1 MFRPK
6 TASIVT
12 AAMVLMVP
20 AVAVASGSFVEPDVD
35 AIRTHVGDNSPGDT
49 YGWVGASLG
58 DLNGDGI
65 DDYGVTA
72 VTDPE
77 GGGVAGKAYVY
88 SGADGSELNTINGL
102 AGEVLGW
109 SMDSAG
115 DVDADGTPDYIIGAP
130 GFGAFT
136 PDVFGRA
143 LVVSGAD
150 HTIIHEFAAST
161 QTRLGTAVAGA
172 GDIDGDG
179 HDDILVGSENA
190 STTGEQAGRVT
201 LYSGADGSEIWSRDG
216 NHAWDLLGSAADG
229 LADIDGDGVAD
240 VVVGAYGAT
249 GRSGGSAG
257 SSGRGAAYVLSGSNG
272 DIIHTLRPL
281 GDAVTFGRFF
291 TRATGDYDGDGLGD
305 IFVADY
311 SSGRGGPGGASDSP
325 GMSTPPLNA
334 TGSAYVF
341 SGATGK
347 PIHVIEGVVEGE
359 GLGPG
364 RGISDVNADGIPD
377 LLIAAYTSSEGA
389 PSAGI
394 ARIYSGADTSIL
406 RTITSTTAGE
416 FLGVDALGIGDV
428 TLDGREDYLLTG
440 FGVAYVV
447 AGN

>member
-1 MFRPK
+1 MFRPR
-6 TASIVT
+6 TATIVT

-35 AIRTHVGDNSPGDT
+35 AIRTHVGNSSPSDN

-77 GGGVAGKAYVY
+77 GGGFAGKAYVY
-88 SGADGSELNTINGL
+88 SGADGSELNTITGL
-102 AGEVLGW
+102 EGEVLGW
-109 SMDSAG
+109 SMDTAG

-130 GFGAFT
+130 GFGAIT
-136 PDVFGRA
+136 PDAFGRA
-143 LVVSGAD
+143 LVISGAD

-172 GDIDGDG
+172 GDIDRDG
-179 HDDILVGSENA
+179 HGDILIGSENA

-201 LYSGADGSEIWSRDG
+201 LYSGADGSEIWSRNG
-216 NHAWDLLGSAADG
+216 KHSWDLLGSAADG
-229 LADIDGDGVAD
+229 LSDLDGDGVAD

-257 SSGRGAAYVLSGSNG
+257 SSGRGAAYVLSGSDG
-272 DIIHTLRPL
+272 DIIHTLRPR

-291 TRATGDYDGDGLGD
+291 TRATGDYDGDGTGD

-334 TGSAYVF
+334 TGAAYVF

-347 PIHVIEGVVEGE
+347 PIHVIEGAVEGE

-364 RGISDVNADGIPD
+364 RGIADVNADGTPD
-377 LLIAAYTSSEGA
+377 LLIAAFTSSEGA

-394 ARIYSGADTSIL
+394 ARIYSGADASIL
-406 RTITSTTAGE
+406 RTITSTNTGE

-428 TLDGREDYLLTG
+428 SRDGREDYLLTG